1 MPAGEDSAS
10 DHPIGFGRRIGYA
23 FIGLLAGNAA
33 IAAYF
38 LSTYLR
44 ALLQFHSSV
53 AARPASQ
60 ILIGYAGLMLLYGTF
75 SLIGWLVVGLPA
87 VVLLPLRMINRL
99 PWLVILLIA
108 AAIGAPPCSSS
119 SFFSP
124 AVTSHRT
131 LLVPTLPA
139 LLDPR
144 SSRLNGR
151 ILHLLLAHPPPPQ
164 RVTKRPCTLPPLP
177 CTLYS

>member
-1 MPAGEDSAS
+1 MPAGEDAGSVRA
-10 DHPIGFGRRIGYA
+10 IGFGRRVGYA

-44 ALLQFHSSV
+44 GLLQFHSSV

-87 VVLLPLRMINRL
+87 VVLLPLRMISRL

-108 AAIGAPPCSSS
+108 AAIGVTAMFLILLLFSGGHLTPD
-119 SFFSP
+119 SFSFRRFWLYW
-124 AVTSHRT
+124 V
-131 LLVPTLPA
+131 LA
-139 LLDPR
+139 LLASMVGFPTYCWLIRRRLRVFTR
-144 SSRLNGR
+144 S
-151 ILHLLLAHPPPPQ
+151 
-164 RVTKRPCTLPPLP
+164 
-177 CTLYS
+177 